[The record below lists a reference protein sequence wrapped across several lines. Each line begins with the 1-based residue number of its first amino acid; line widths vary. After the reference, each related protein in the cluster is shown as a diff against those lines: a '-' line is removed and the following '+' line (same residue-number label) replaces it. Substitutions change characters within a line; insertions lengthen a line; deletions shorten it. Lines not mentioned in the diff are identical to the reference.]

1 MASRVQKIMFWD
13 TFKNAK
19 SVILHYF
26 PVAEIGSNI
35 HLLYFSYP
43 QEIWA
48 QFVEWGK
55 KVLSPYS
62 PQWSV
67 YFSVSLLQIAG
78 KHPVFIFF
86 SNKIAQLTPPPSH
99 LYYFTFF
106 YCVVFIG
113 DSVVNN
119 SCNNV
124 RFILRSIMSFST
136 LYKWSDSFRFL
147 SNPFFLASILQMNI
161 ICLLQ
166 LASFSFS
173 VSEPAFLFSM
183 AQCSPPTQYSPC

>member
-55 KVLSPYS
+55 KVLRPYR
-62 PQWSV
+62 PHWSV

-78 KHPVFIFF
+78 KHPVV
-86 SNKIAQLTPPPSH
+86 T
-99 LYYFTFF
+99 
-106 YCVVFIG
+106 
-113 DSVVNN
+113 
-119 SCNNV
+119 
-124 RFILRSIMSFST
+124 ILDGGWTTEHRPQSSRWD
-136 LYKWSDSFRFL
+136 KH
-147 SNPFFLASILQMNI
+147 PASICKQQDQSGERREGPHSELPGVRLWGRTGALHWIQSPHALGLDSDVLESIETEENALNI
-161 ICLLQ
+161 HCIDN
-166 LASFSFS
+166 FFKS
-173 VSEPAFLFSM
+173 V
-183 AQCSPPTQYSPC
+183 

>member
-55 KVLSPYS
+55 KVLSPYR

-67 YFSVSLLQIAG
+67 YFSVLLLPIAG
-78 KHPVFIFF
+78 KLPVLEAPSRKLCLEQRICDTQPELYHRRVGWGAGGSKSPYHFPI
-86 SNKIAQLTPPPSH
+86 IAILGPKCQCKAVTKSTEMGKEAGTPWHSSKDTPMAGTQPPIIV
-99 LYYFTFF
+99 LY
-106 YCVVFIG
+106 
-113 DSVVNN
+113 
-119 SCNNV
+119 
-124 RFILRSIMSFST
+124 R
-136 LYKWSDSFRFL
+136 
-147 SNPFFLASILQMNI
+147 
-161 ICLLQ
+161 
-166 LASFSFS
+166 
-173 VSEPAFLFSM
+173 
-183 AQCSPPTQYSPC
+183 